1 MKRNKSIIIFLV
13 AIVVLL
19 LCFLIPKLGSTEKKY
34 SKKDVKISFEDKEDN
49 NTSNTEFSSEAV
61 EEESSGLTTSEVIES
76 SSASSTEIIS
86 EGTEEQDSNTEQSTV
101 PELPEPVDSSGDIGY
116 LSPSSLSD
124 IDAETLEVI
133 IYEVLLGIDDK
144 NLVKYISPSCNVTLA
159 TLGIREKS
167 GDVTNLNLDTNTFDF
182 KCKNKTYNLVYS
194 VENGL
199 ITSISLK

>member
-34 SKKDVKISFEDKEDN
+34 SKKDVKISFEDKEN
-49 NTSNTEFSSEAV
+49 NDTNNTEFSSEAI
-61 EEESSGLTTSEVIES
+61 EESSGSTTSEVIES
-76 SSASSTEIIS
+76 SSTSSTEIIS
-86 EGTEEQDSNTEQSTV
+86 EDTEEQDSNTEQSTV

-144 NLVKYISPSCNVTLA
+144 NLVKYISPSCNATLA

-167 GDVTNLNLDTNTFDF
+167 GDVTNLNLSTNTFDF
-182 KCKNKTYNLVYS
+182 KCKNKTYNLVYN
-194 VENGL
+194 VEDGL